1 MKKTIIAASIAA
13 VVAAPAAFA
22 DVSVYGKAHIA
33 MSQVNNGG
41 TTADVDSIDSRAS
54 RFGIKSVEDL
64 GNGMKMTAVAEFE
77 HNAMDQT
84 ATAGASI
91 NARDSYVALS
101 GDFGTVAAGRMA
113 APTKAVL
120 YGIGNVQLA
129 DANKKNDFAQGF
141 KSKGNI
147 NGGTQAVT
155 NAGRTS
161 NAIAYKNSFNGVNV
175 AIATVGNDSN
185 DNMASTSFAISGDIA
200 GAHVGLAQTDVDG
213 VQKTTIVGA
222 KMSFGALTAGLV
234 YEDVKSD
241 TASSDLD
248 TTGLSLSYTMGA
260 NVLSA
265 SMSERDGDTASL
277 KEDRYNLGLEHKLSK
292 KSSVYVSYAD
302 VDADGVNSDKETV
315 SIGMV
320 HNF

>member
-1 MKKTIIAASIAA
+1 MKKTIVASAIAA

-33 MSQVNNGG
+33 MSQVDNGG
-41 TTADVDSIDSRAS
+41 TTADVDSIDSRSS

-64 GNGMKMTAVAEFE
+64 GNGMKMTAVFEFE
-77 HNAMDQT
+77 HDAMDST
-84 ATAGASI
+84 TNPASI

-120 YGIGNVQLA
+120 YDTGNVQIA
-129 DANKKNDFAQGF
+129 DANKGNDFAAGF

-147 NGGTQAVT
+147 NGASESTA

-161 NAIAYKNSFNGVNV
+161 NAIAYKNSFNGVNI

-185 DNMASTSFAISGDIA
+185 DNMQHTSFAISGDIA

-213 VQKTTIVGA
+213 VQKTTIAGA

-234 YEDVKSD
+234 YEDVNSD
-241 TASSDLD
+241 TASSDFD
-248 TTGLSLSYTMGA
+248 TTGLSLSYAMGA

-265 SMSERDGDTASL
+265 SMSNRDGDTASL
-277 KEDRYNLGLEHKLSK
+277 SEDRYNLGLEHKLSK

-302 VDADGVNSDKETV
+302 VDKNGVNSDSETA